1 MRARE
6 ALLAC
11 LEKKRGN
18 TGVVVLGSFFP
29 FFFFIF
35 LIPHVSIRE
44 CTCTIAYVYP
54 TFSF

>member
-6 ALLAC
+6 TLLAC